1 MIDLKLLLQE
11 EKALGKNP
19 YFSYKL
25 SSLKEI
31 DSSIIAMKKIETK
44 ENLRQD
50 AIVMSFDNPDSI
62 TLNFVAGRINLLLN
76 PHEAQVRLNNLM
88 NTFHDKRN
96 FECAEY
102 IASTIIN
109 AYEAPV
115 ALRVLGEIAETKQD
129 YENMWLYYER
139 YVKCNS
145 DDTEIIIKLADHYEE
160 KNELKNARNY
170 YQRSLNRLIGKNE
183 NSKIKTVF
191 QKLLDNGTSD
201 FSFYFAYLSKLSS
214 PDLALEL
221 NKLLLLNLS
230 IEKDSFDDETQAST
244 KRKNIENTIE
254 VCRNILLIDEH
265 DNEIREKLS
274 LVLKERY
281 SKNSRYEECAA
292 KFDVTKQN
300 IDPVKALDDFQ
311 KNIAYSKNIYV
322 IQNATNRVG
331 LIVDVDKNSILTVKF
346 SSRPGDEVKISIPNA
361 MVSFTCLSNKDIRA
375 IKKGKKSEVIKNKIM
390 GEDGA
395 EWLLKTMLIS
405 SNGKTCQIKEMKE
418 EIVPSIL
425 NEKEWNDVSKVIK
438 QKALDDPYIDVINK
452 NTFHLRDYP
461 STKEERV
468 YETFVGYKD
477 FSKKVICIME
487 ASDFDN
493 MDLASDSFLDMVKYF
508 SDYLSDEK
516 NTIST
521 RIESLL
527 VIEGLGKK
535 GLPVV
540 SDYSFADIYSPLSLN
555 DKKNVYE
562 ELSCKANKSTY
573 LDLITS
579 VDKKAYDVLE
589 VIFPVN
595 PTKELM
601 KKMISVNTK
610 KFIEYQSR
618 VINDY
623 KNNLIAFCFFI
634 ESGLSNGDLKNIKIS
649 EDQLIETELN
659 ALSFLFSSIADD
671 RQRKALRNDLIDK
684 KRLDNYLNAAK
695 EENIIKLSSYLIW
708 NEGLTEDEKER
719 YKDII
724 TSRFPSF
731 NFGEREEKEEVVE
744 ISVMRGF
751 MCTKESFNKKQAE
764 MKDIK
769 EVQIP
774 QTLHEI
780 STARE
785 LGDLRENSEYQYAKD
800 HKVFLDR
807 EFERLA
813 NELSSVKI
821 MNVKDVID
829 NRVGFGTRVTILD
842 TKDNN
847 KKTYTFLG
855 RWESDPDNNIIDIN
869 APIGQALINH
879 IVGDTVDYINGSYS
893 TQYKIEKIEKIDF

>member
-11 EKALGKNP
+11 EKSLGKNP

-50 AIVMSFDNPDSI
+50 AIDMSFDNPDSI

-102 IASTIIN
+102 IATTILN
-109 AYEAPV
+109 AYEAPI

-145 DDTEIIIKLADHYEE
+145 DDTEIIVKLADHYEE

-191 QKLLDNGTSD
+191 QKLLDNATSD
-201 FSFYFAYLSKLSS
+201 FSFYFGYLSKLSS
-214 PDLALEL
+214 PELAFEL
-221 NKLLLLNLS
+221 NKLLLSNLFK
-230 IEKDSFDDETQAST
+230 EKESFNEETQAST
-244 KRKNIENTIE
+244 KRKNIENIIE
-254 VCRNILLIDEH
+254 VCRNILILDEH

-281 SKNSRYEECAA
+281 SKNSRYEECAT

-300 IDPVKALDDFQ
+300 TDPVKALDDFQ

-322 IQNATNRVG
+322 IQNATKRVG
-331 LIVDVDKNSILTVKF
+331 LIVDVDKNSFLTVKF

-425 NEKEWNDVSKVIK
+425 NEKEWNDISKIIK

-477 FSKKVICIME
+477 FAKKVICIME

-508 SDYLSDEK
+508 SDYLSDER

-540 SDYSFADIYSPLSLN
+540 SDYSFSELYSPLSLN
-555 DKKNVYE
+555 EKKNVYE

-573 LDLITS
+573 LDLITN

-601 KKMISVNTK
+601 KKMNSVNSK
-610 KFIEYQSR
+610 KFIDYQAR

-623 KNNLIAFCFFI
+623 KNNLVAFCFFV
-634 ESGLSNGDLKNIKIS
+634 ESGLTVTDLKIMKIS
-649 EDQLIETELN
+649 EDQFIETELN
-659 ALSFLFSSIADD
+659 ALSFLFSSFADD
-671 RQRKALRNDLIDK
+671 RQRKALRNDLIEK
-684 KRLDNYLNAAK
+684 KRLINYLSKAK
-695 EENIIKLSSYLIW
+695 EESITKLSSYLIW
-708 NEGLTEDEKER
+708 NEGLTEEEKEE
-719 YKDII
+719 YKKAIL
-724 TSRFPSF
+724 SRFPSF

-764 MKDIK
+764 LKDIK

-807 EFERLA
+807 EYERLA

-829 NRVGFGTRVTILD
+829 NRVGFGTKVTILD
-842 TKDNN
+842 TKDKS

-879 IVGDTVDYINGSYS
+879 VENDIVDYKNGSYN
-893 TQYKIEKIEKIDF
+893 TQYQIEKIEKIDF

>member
-11 EKALGKNP
+11 EKSLGKNP

-50 AIVMSFDNPDSI
+50 AIDMSFDNPDSI
-62 TLNFVAGRINLLLN
+62 VLNFVAGRINLLLN

-102 IASTIIN
+102 IATTILD

-145 DDTEIIIKLADHYEE
+145 DDTEIIVKLADHYQE
-160 KNELKNARNY
+160 NDELKNARNY

-191 QKLLDNGTSD
+191 QKLLDNATSD

-214 PDLALEL
+214 SDLALDL
-221 NKLLLLNLS
+221 NNLLLSNLLK
-230 IEKDSFDDETQAST
+230 EKESFDAETPLST
-244 KRKNIENTIE
+244 KRKNIENIIE
-254 VCRNILLIDEH
+254 VCRNILLLDEH
-265 DNEIREKLS
+265 DYDIREKLS

-292 KFDVTKQN
+292 KFDITKQN
-300 IDPVKALDDFQ
+300 NDPVKALDDFQ

-322 IQNATNRVG
+322 IQNATKRVG
-331 LIVDVDKNSILTVKF
+331 LIVDVDTNSFLTVKF
-346 SSRPGDEVKISIPNA
+346 SSRPSDEVRISIPNA

-375 IKKGKKSEVIKNKIM
+375 IKKGKKSDVIKNKIM

-405 SNGKTCQIKEMKE
+405 SNGKTCQIKDMKE
-418 EIVPSIL
+418 EVVPSIL
-425 NEKEWNDVSKVIK
+425 NEKEWNEISKVIK
-438 QKALDDPYIDVINK
+438 LKALDDPYIDVINK

-477 FSKKVICIME
+477 FAKKVNCIMD

-508 SDYLSDEK
+508 SDYLSDDR

-540 SDYSFADIYSPLSLN
+540 SEYSFSELYSPLSLN

-562 ELSCKANKSTY
+562 ELSCKANKTTY

-589 VIFPVN
+589 AIFPVN

-601 KKMISVNTK
+601 KKMNAVNSK
-610 KFIEYQSR
+610 KFIDYQSR

-623 KNNLIAFCFFI
+623 KNNLIAYCFFI
-634 ESGLSNGDLKNIKIS
+634 ESGLSSTDLKNLKIS
-649 EDQLIETELN
+649 EDQFIETELN
-659 ALSFLFSSIADD
+659 ALSFLFSSFADD

-684 KRLDNYLNAAK
+684 KRLSDYLKKAK

-708 NEGLTEDEKER
+708 NEGLTEEEKDE
-719 YKDII
+719 YKKAIL
-724 TSRFPSF
+724 SRFPSF
-731 NFGEREEKEEVVE
+731 NFGEKEEKEEVVE

-751 MCTKESFNKKQAE
+751 MCTKESFNRKQAE
-764 MKDIK
+764 LKDIK

-807 EFERLA
+807 EYERLA

-821 MNVKDVID
+821 MSVKDVID

-842 TKDNN
+842 TKDKN

-879 IVGDTVDYINGSYS
+879 IEGDVVDYKNGSYN
-893 TQYKIEKIEKIDF
+893 TQYKVEKIEKIDF